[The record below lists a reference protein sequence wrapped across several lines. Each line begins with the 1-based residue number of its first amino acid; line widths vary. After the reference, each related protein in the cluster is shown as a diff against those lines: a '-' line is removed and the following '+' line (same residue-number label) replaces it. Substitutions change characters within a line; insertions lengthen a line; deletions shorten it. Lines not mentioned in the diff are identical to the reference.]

1 MIGQR
6 LKMAREASGLSM
18 KDLATAVNLSATM
31 IKKYEHNESMPS
43 SDILLKLMQ
52 ALNVQLDFLFRPI
65 NVTLGAVEY
74 RKKSNTPQKLLKQ
87 ITTNTLNQ
95 VERWLTLKEL
105 WLDFPVPKYQLDAR
119 LPMVQSYDDI
129 EAFADALRQYWQ
141 LGNNPIPNMI
151 DVLEELGIMVIVSDV
166 EVTAK
171 FDGLQAMVND
181 MPVIVVSS
189 AWSGDRQRFTLAHEL
204 GHLVLQS
211 CLPDTLDIEKACNRF
226 AGAFL
231 LPKSR
236 LIQELGEKREKIYQR
251 ELAYLKQ
258 EYGISMRA
266 IVYRAKDLAI
276 ISEHYHKILN
286 IIFNKNGWQ
295 KQEPILYPS
304 ETTHL
309 FKQLVYRAVAEEI
322 ISQSKGA
329 ELLGLSVYQFSQ
341 EKNLE
346 GVN

>member
-43 SDILLKLMQ
+43 SDVLLKLMQ
-52 ALNVQLDFLFRPI
+52 VLNVQLDFLFRPI

-87 ITTNTLNQ
+87 ITTDTLNQ

-105 WLDFPVPKYQLDAR
+105 WLNFPVPMYHLDAD
-119 LPMVQSYDDI
+119 LPAVQSYDDI
-129 EAFADALRQYWQ
+129 EAFADALRTHWQ
-141 LGNNPIPNMI
+141 LGTNPIPNMI
-151 DVLEELGIMVIVSDV
+151 DLLEELGIMVIVSDV
-166 EVTAK
+166 EATAK

-204 GHLVLQS
+204 GHLVLQAY
-211 CLPDTLDIEKACNRF
+211 LPDTLDIEKACNRF

-236 LIQELGEKREKIYQR
+236 LFQELGDNRAKIDQR

-276 ISEHYHKILN
+276 ISEHYHKQLN
-286 IIFNKNGWQ
+286 IIFSTNGWR
-295 KQEPILYPS
+295 KQEPMLYPS

-322 ISQSKGA
+322 VSQSKGA
-329 ELLGLSVYQFSQ
+329 ELLGMSVYQFSQ

-346 GVN
+346 GIN

>member
-43 SDILLKLMQ
+43 SDVLLKLMQ
-52 ALNVQLDFLFRPI
+52 VLNVQLDFLFRPI
-65 NVTLGAVEY
+65 GVQLGAVEY

-87 ITTNTLNQ
+87 ITTDTLNQ
-95 VERWLTLKEL
+95 AERWLTLKDL
-105 WLDFPVPKYQLDAR
+105 WLDFPVPMYHLSAD
-119 LPMVQSYDDI
+119 LPTVQSYDDI
-129 EAFADALRQYWQ
+129 EIFTDLLREHWQ
-141 LGNNPIPNMI
+141 LGTNPIPNMI

-166 EVTAK
+166 AVTAK

-181 MPVIVVSS
+181 MPVVVVSS
-189 AWSGDRQRFTLAHEL
+189 AWHGDRQRFTLAHEL

-211 CLPDTLDIEKACNRF
+211 YLSDSLDIEKACNRF

-236 LIQELGEKREKIYQR
+236 LIQELGDKREKIYQR

-276 ISEHYHKILN
+276 ISEHYHKTLN
-286 IIFNKNGWQ
+286 IIFNKKGWQ

-304 ETTHL
+304 ENTHL

-329 ELLGLSVYQFSQ
+329 QLLGLSVYHFSQ

-346 GVN
+346 GIN

>member
-18 KDLATAVNLSATM
+18 KDLATTVNLSATM

-43 SDILLKLMQ
+43 SDVLLKLMQ
-52 ALNVQLDFLFRPI
+52 VLSVQLDFLFRPI
-65 NVTLGAVEY
+65 NVELGTVEY
-74 RKKSNTPQKLLKQ
+74 RKKSNAPKKLLNQ
-87 ITTNTLNQ
+87 ITTDTLNQ

-105 WLDFPVPKYQLDAR
+105 WLNFPVPMYQLNAD
-119 LPMVQSYDDI
+119 LPTVQSYDDI
-129 EAFADALRQYWQ
+129 EAFADALREYWQ

-181 MPVIVVSS
+181 IPVIVVSS

-211 CLPDTLDIEKACNRF
+211 HLPETLDIEKACNRF

-236 LIQELGEKREKIYQR
+236 LIQELGKKREKIYQR

-276 ISEHYHKILN
+276 ISEHYHKTLN
-286 IIFNKNGWQ
+286 IIFNKQGWQ

-346 GVN
+346 GIN